1 MEKENSLLYAC
12 WINDIELI
20 KEKLKSVKPSHFKK
34 STIEAGTPLHAA
46 ALNEN
51 KEAIELL
58 LAAGANIEQG
68 NFLGNNAMLTCIE
81 NGKLDMAK
89 FLIEKGSDINKKG
102 CQNRNALSQLI
113 LYSWDKTFA
122 EYLLEK
128 GCLINATSRD
138 KETLLGDASAQNN
151 IEAMN
156 FLFEHGIDKCHIKG

>member
-58 LAAGANIEQG
+58 LAAGANIEPG
-68 NFLGNNAMLTCIE
+68 HFLGNNAMITCIE
-81 NGKLDMAK
+81 NGKFDRKRL
-89 FLIEKGSDINKKG
+89 
-102 CQNRNALSQLI
+102 
-113 LYSWDKTFA
+113 
-122 EYLLEK
+122 
-128 GCLINATSRD
+128 
-138 KETLLGDASAQNN
+138 
-151 IEAMN
+151 
-156 FLFEHGIDKCHIKG
+156 